1 MNKVKI
7 NIGKTPFEFWFG
19 LGFFSRLKEN
29 QGIGIEKVQEGLADN
44 AFKLVPILML
54 EAANYSATRR
64 KVNVEYEVFDF
75 IDALDDDGGISSPA
89 FIKFMEALTESMTR
103 DVPQEKTPAKKKVKP
118 LK

>member
-54 EAANYSATRR
+54 EAANYHPAAVDT
-64 KVNVEYEVFDF
+64 
-75 IDALDDDGGISSPA
+75 IISQA
-89 FIKFMEALTESMTR
+89 KLG
-103 DVPQEKTPAKKKVKP
+103 PQPHWK
-118 LK
+118 